1 MATHHWADALRSR
14 VRVMLLVA
22 VVLLWL
28 FVVVAGS
35 LLATMTDIGGR
46 QVGVRVYLPRPAG
59 EFALSPRSD
68 PLPIAIWCP

>member
-1 MATHHWADALRSR
+1 MRR
-14 VRVMLLVA
+14 VLLVA

-28 FVVVAGS
+28 LVVVVGS

-68 PLPIAIWCP
+68 PLPFFFQCP